1 MDKLYDIMMIL
12 IVVCVI
18 CMFITFFFMIWNYNP
33 VQWKVL
39 ATLFLSIFVLFN
51 ATKIIEDEI

>member
-1 MDKLYDIMMIL
+1 MDRLYAIIMGLLIL
-12 IVVCVI
+12 CVI
-18 CMFITFFFMIWNYNP
+18 GIWITFFFMIWNYNP